1 MTIKFKTEVE
11 NEIELELPLYFKLN
25 NGVIQDSYFA
35 LIREDLGISNW
46 GGRDI
51 LVNRF
56 PEHIAKLT
64 LDKDYQ
70 QITETEFKTALTQT
84 CNYLINL
91 I

>member
-1 MTIKFKTEVE
+1 MKFKIETSE
-11 NEIELELPLYFKLN
+11 EIEIKLPLYFKLN

-35 LIREDLGISNW
+35 IIKEDLGISNW

-70 QITETEFKTALTQT
+70 QITEAEFKTALTQT

>member
-1 MTIKFKTEVE
+1 MKFKIETSE
-11 NEIELELPLYFKLN
+11 EIEIKLPLYFKLN

-35 LIREDLGISNW
+35 IIREDLGISNW

-70 QITETEFKTALTQT
+70 QITEAEFKTALTQT

>member
-1 MTIKFKTEVE
+1 MKIKIESTE
-11 NEIELELPLYFKLN
+11 EIEINLPLYFKLN

-35 LIREDLGISNW
+35 ILKEDLVISNW

-51 LVNRF
+51 LIGRF

>member
-1 MTIKFKTEVE
+1 MKIKIESTE
-11 NEIELELPLYFKLN
+11 EIEINLPLYFKLN

-35 LIREDLGISNW
+35 ILKDDLVISNW

-51 LVNRF
+51 LIGRF

-70 QITETEFKTALTQT
+70 EVSKEEFKTKLTQC

>member
-1 MTIKFKTEVE
+1 MKFKIETSE
-11 NEIELELPLYFKLN
+11 EIEVQLPLYFKLI

-35 LIREDLGISNW
+35 IIKEDLGISNW

-51 LVNRF
+51 LVSRF

-70 QITETEFKTALTQT
+70 QITETEFKTSLTQT
-84 CNYLINL
+84 YNYLINL

>member
-1 MTIKFKTEVE
+1 MKFKIETSE
-11 NEIELELPLYFKLN
+11 EIEVQLPLYFKLI
-25 NGVIQDSYFA
+25 NGVIKDSYFA
-35 LIREDLGISNW
+35 IIREDLGISNW

-70 QITETEFKTALTQT
+70 QITEAEFKTALTQT